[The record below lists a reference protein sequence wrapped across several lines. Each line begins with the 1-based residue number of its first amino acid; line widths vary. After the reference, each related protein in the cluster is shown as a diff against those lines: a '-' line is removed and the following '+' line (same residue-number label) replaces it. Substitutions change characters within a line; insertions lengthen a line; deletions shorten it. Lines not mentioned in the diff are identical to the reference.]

1 MTTTIDTPG
10 LAKAAPGD
18 LLRELTNERARVKR
32 RLDKAKAKLAGIKAL
47 KESLQPYLQP
57 GDYEHIYERLE
68 REFERLDARAQGNP
82 QAKIERRIQIS
93 CRLVVPARRP
103 SLTGCEVCPVRRR

>member
-32 RLDKAKAKLAGIKAL
+32 RLDKAKAKLAGH
-47 KESLQPYLQP
+47 Q
-57 GDYEHIYERLE
+57 GTERKPTTV
-68 REFERLDARAQGNP
+68 FATGRLRAHLRTVG
-82 QAKIERRIQIS
+82 
-93 CRLVVPARRP
+93 
-103 SLTGCEVCPVRRR
+103 T